1 MRPRSP
7 TSEVV
12 GVVHYRFVVSGSNDN
27 GRFVVRTAPTLVVA
41 GITYTPY
48 TQFRKQFA
56 HLYVMGSCLGGHPG
70 QTPLGTGRVVAP

>member
-1 MRPRSP
+1 
-7 TSEVV
+7 VV

-48 TQFRKQFA
+48 TQFRK
-56 HLYVMGSCLGGHPG
+56 
-70 QTPLGTGRVVAP
+70 